1 MLDINVRFW
10 YNKNR
15 NNRSR
20 SMDKK
25 RIAVYTRIGKN
36 SPDEEDKRKQYFT
49 DLIAAREDCELVDIY
64 VDAFG
69 TSAMDPTRPAY
80 VKLLADAENK
90 KFDYIVV
97 KQISEFSRDSK
108 ETQRVVNRLRELNI
122 GLYFIDIN
130 ECSTNSSWDKW
141 FAKATGKR

>member
-1 MLDINVRFW
+1 
-10 YNKNR
+10 
-15 NNRSR
+15 
-20 SMDKK
+20 MDKK

-36 SPDEEDKRKQYFT
+36 SPDEENKRKQYFT
-49 DLIAAREDCELVDIY
+49 DLIAARDDCELVYIY

-69 TSAMDPTRPAY
+69 TSAMDSTRPAY

-122 GLYFIDIN
+122 GLFFIDIN
-130 ECSTNSSWDKW
+130 ECSTSSSWDKW
-141 FAKATGKR
+141 FANATGKR

>member
-1 MLDINVRFW
+1 MICFNCLFIKSNARTLDINVRFW

-20 SMDKK
+20 NIDKK
-25 RIAVYTRIGKN
+25 RLAVYTRSGKN
-36 SPDEEDKRKQYFT
+36 SPDEEDKRRQYFT

-69 TSAMDPTRPAY
+69 TSAMEPTRPAY

-97 KQISEFSRDSK
+97 KQSAEFSRDSK
-108 ETQRVVNRLRELNI
+108 AIQYELFM
-122 GLYFIDIN
+122 G
-130 ECSTNSSWDKW
+130 
-141 FAKATGKR
+141 

>member
-1 MLDINVRFW
+1 
-10 YNKNR
+10 
-15 NNRSR
+15 
-20 SMDKK
+20 MDKK

-97 KQISEFSRDSK
+97 NQSAEFS
-108 ETQRVVNRLRELNI
+108 
-122 GLYFIDIN
+122 
-130 ECSTNSSWDKW
+130 
-141 FAKATGKR
+141 

>member
-1 MLDINVRFW
+1 
-10 YNKNR
+10 
-15 NNRSR
+15 
-20 SMDKK
+20 MDKK

-69 TSAMDPTRPAY
+69 TSAMDSTRPAY

-97 KQISEFSRDSK
+97 KQISEFSRDIK
-108 ETQRVVNRLRELNI
+108 EIQRVVNRLRELNI
-122 GLYFIDIN
+122 GLFFIDIN
-130 ECSTNSSWDKW
+130 ECSTSSSWDKW

>member
-1 MLDINVRFW
+1 
-10 YNKNR
+10 
-15 NNRSR
+15 
-20 SMDKK
+20 MDKK

-90 KFDYIVV
+90 KFDYIAV

-130 ECSTNSSWDKW
+130 ECSTSSSWDKW

>member
-1 MLDINVRFW
+1 
-10 YNKNR
+10 
-15 NNRSR
+15 
-20 SMDKK
+20 MDKK

-108 ETQRVVNRLRELNI
+108 ETQRVVNLLRELNI

-130 ECSTNSSWDKW
+130 ECSTSSSWDKW